1 MFTEIKAAAIS
12 FRPRK
17 YDLEANSHRLEKAF
31 RQAAKEGADLALGPE
46 GILEGYVVSDILK
59 GIQPAERMREVS
71 LTVRSSGIERFRRL
85 ARELGIC
92 LAFGFIE
99 RIGEELFNCAIFIDH
114 DGKISGK
121 QHKMQF
127 GCGYQDSWWFNRLGQ
142 HSRAFETPF
151 GRAGFLICNDRWN
164 PDIARILVLDEAR
177 YLLIPSF
184 GNRSARQDAT
194 VLARARENGVP
205 IIEANVGV
213 TMIVSKGE
221 IIKRSRKIVDIIY
234 GTIEIPAALS
244 ETNRDCQEKAFLE
257 SRKEQMLPRYNR
269 WIEKNLKPRE
279 LSR

>member
-17 YDLEANSHRLEKAF
+17 YELEANSHRLEKAF
-31 RQAAKEGADLALGPE
+31 RQAAQMGAELALAPE

-59 GIQPAERMREVS
+59 GIQPAQRMAEVS
-71 LTVRSSGIERFRRL
+71 ITTRSSQIGRFRSL

-92 LAFGFIE
+92 LAFGFVE
-99 RIGEELFNCAIFIDH
+99 RIGEELFNCAIFIDQ
-114 DGKISGK
+114 DGKTRGK

-127 GCGYQDSWWFNRLGQ
+127 GCGYQDSWWFNRLGE

-164 PDIARILVLDEAR
+164 PDLARILVLDEAR

-205 IIEANVGV
+205 IVEANVGV
-213 TMIVSKGE
+213 SMIVSKGE
-221 IIKRSRKIVDIIY
+221 IIKRSRKIEDVTC
-234 GTIEIPAALS
+234 GTIAIPAAPS
-244 ETNRDCQEKAFLE
+244 KANREFQEKAFLE
-257 SRKEQMLPRYNR
+257 WRKEQMPLRHERWKKKFLPTT
-269 WIEKNLKPRE
+269 
-279 LSR
+279 

>member
-17 YDLEANSHRLEKAF
+17 YDLEGNSNRLEKAF
-31 RQAAKEGADLALGPE
+31 RQAAQEGADLALGPE

-71 LTVRSSGIERFRRL
+71 LTVRSSGIGRFRRL

-92 LAFGFIE
+92 LAFGFVE

-114 DGKISGK
+114 SGKIRGK

-142 HSRAFETPF
+142 HSRAFATPF
-151 GRAGFLICNDRWN
+151 GRAGFLICNDHWN

-177 YLLIPSF
+177 YLLIPSY
-184 GNRSARQDAT
+184 GNRPARQDAT
-194 VLARARENGVP
+194 VLARARKTEFP
-205 IIEANVGV
+205 
-213 TMIVSKGE
+213 S
-221 IIKRSRKIVDIIY
+221 SRPMWV
-234 GTIEIPAALS
+234 L
-244 ETNRDCQEKAFLE
+244 Q
-257 SRKEQMLPRYNR
+257 
-269 WIEKNLKPRE
+269 
-279 LSR
+279 